1 MPTQRHEAQVAVR
14 PAWPQQP
21 NIVFVLTDDQGYG
34 EVAAHGN
41 PVIQTPTLDRL
52 HREAVRFERFHVS
65 PTCAP
70 TRSALMTGRHEFR
83 NRISHTI
90 LGRSLIDADLYVL
103 PDLLHEAG
111 YRTGMFGKWHLGD
124 NYPCR
129 PQDLG
134 FDESLHHG
142 GGGICQ
148 TPDYWGNSYFSPTLE
163 HNGSW
168 EPSDGYCTDVF
179 FRAGL
184 DWIARVKDNGPFYAY
199 IATNCP
205 HRPLQVPRRYSDPY
219 RESGVDRHAQR
230 YYGMISNVDENL
242 GGLLRQLEDWGILDD
257 TLVIFMGDNGSAEAG
272 RPERGLFNA
281 GMRGGKGSPFEGGV
295 RVPCYFYWPK
305 AFGAGHA
312 VEPVCAHVDFL
323 PTIADLV
330 GGSLPAGLD
339 IEGRSFAN
347 LLADPQADWP
357 DRMLVTH
364 VGRWGVE
371 DDPNA
376 FKHRAMSVRSQRYRW
391 TNGRELYDLW
401 EDPGEQTDVAANHPD
416 VIAAMAA
423 YYDAWWAKT
432 LPIVREPQRIHLG
445 NPAENPARLTCHDWQ
460 ESVVAAGDASQRRLQ
475 VWQQEVLA
483 KVATDESP
491 EQQKEIAFSGM
502 GAWGVVLEQAG
513 TYRVTVR
520 KLPAAATVAQR
531 ALKAGTANVLCA
543 GVSASRVVAAGD
555 TEAVLDLEL
564 PAGEAMLEAWFTGQV
579 AGDALCGAFFL
590 DVEWIG

>member
-1 MPTQRHEAQVAVR
+1 MSTERHPAQAAAR
-14 PAWPQQP
+14 PDWPRRP

-52 HREAVRFERFHVS
+52 YHDAVRFERFHVS

-103 PDLLHEAG
+103 PDLLREAG

-134 FDESLHHG
+134 FDEARHHG

-148 TPDYWGNSYFSPTLE
+148 TPDYWGNSYFSPTLD
-163 HNGSW
+163 HLGQW

-179 FRAGL
+179 FQAGL
-184 DWIARVKDNGPFYAY
+184 RWIESVKDDGPFYAY
-199 IATNCP
+199 LATNCP
-205 HRPLQVPRRYSDPY
+205 HRPLQVPRRYSDRY
-219 RESGVDRHAQR
+219 LESEIDRHAQR
-230 YYGMISNVDENL
+230 YYGMITNVDENL
-242 GGLLRQLEDWGILDD
+242 GRLLQQLEDWGILDD

-272 RPERGLFNA
+272 RPDRGLFNA
-281 GMRGGKGSPFEGGV
+281 GMRGGKGSPYEGGV
-295 RVPCYFYWPK
+295 RVPCFFSWQK
-305 AFGAGHA
+305 AFGPGHA
-312 VEPVCAHVDFL
+312 IEPVCAHVDYL

-330 GGSLPAGLD
+330 GGQLPADLD
-339 IEGRSFAN
+339 LEGRSFAP
-347 LLADPQADWP
+347 LLADPEADWP

-371 DDPNA
+371 DDPNDSKYRNMA
-376 FKHRAMSVRSQRYRW
+376 VRSQRYRW
-391 TNGRELYDLW
+391 ANGQVLYDLW
-401 EDPGEQTDVAANHPD
+401 EDPGEQHDVAATHPE
-416 VIAAMAA
+416 VIAAMTEF
-423 YYDAWWAKT
+423 YDAWWAKT
-432 LPIVREPQRIHLG
+432 LPSVAAPQRIHLG
-445 NPAENPARLTCHDWQ
+445 HEAENPARLTCHDWQ
-460 ESVVAAGDASQRRLQ
+460 ESVVAAGDPAQRRLA

-491 EQQKEIAFSGM
+491 EQRREIIFSGM
-502 GAWGVVLEQAG
+502 GAWGVVIEQAG
-513 TYRVTVR
+513 TYRLTVR
-520 KLPAAATVAQR
+520 KLPAVATTEQR
-531 ALKAGTANVLCA
+531 ALKPGSAHVLCA
-543 GVSASRVVAAGD
+543 GVTAERTVAAGD
-555 TEAVLDLEL
+555 TEAVLDLAL
-564 PAGEAMLEAWFTGQV
+564 PAGEAMLEAWFTGQAP
-579 AGDALCGAFFL
+579 AGALCGAFF
-590 DVEWIG
+590 VEVERIG